1 MTEKKSPKTPLL
13 ENFPFTH
20 LRWAIGLG
28 IALTLIIF
36 LVPNELASQEP
47 SHTLAFS
54 TPTSGQQ
61 LPAQEPAALDPT
73 QKPATLSASQTQP
86 PSLPTPPTQ
95 EKQNKQKSIAT
106 TWSSVKIKSG
116 DSLSTLFMAKG
127 FTARDTHRV
136 MQAKPKSKTLNK
148 LSPGQILEFH
158 ASADKQLIA
167 LKHHISDIEF
177 HQYQEVDGNYVQ
189 THHVREYETKTR
201 FSEATIDQ
209 SLFLTAQKAG
219 LSDLLTMDLANIFG
233 WDIDFALD
241 IRSGDRFEV
250 LYEELYL
257 DGKKVKD
264 GKILAA
270 HFTNH
275 NNEYT
280 ALRYTDANG
289 NSDYYTPDGR
299 SMRKEF
305 LRSPVGFARVSSRF
319 NLRRKHPI
327 LHKIRAHKG
336 VDYAASRGTPV
347 KSTGDGKVI
356 WAGNKGGYGRVVIVQ
371 HGQKYSTL
379 YAHLNKYGRG
389 IRSGKK
395 IKQGQVIGYIGS
407 SGMAT
412 GPHLHYEFRVN
423 GVHKNPLT
431 VKLPRVLPIAKTQKT
446 AFELATQPLLQKL
459 ALYQNAKTIA
469 LLDEH

>member
-1 MTEKKSPKTPLL
+1 MTESKPTKSRLL
-13 ENFPFTH
+13 SNFPFQH
-20 LRWAIGLG
+20 LRWALSVGLLLTLVIFWSPPQQPG
-28 IALTLIIF
+28 SISSPEPLSSEVSQTHAEPPANQDRLSNNSINNAPPPLTHSKSDALSSPPKEIAL
-36 LVPNELASQEP
+36 P
-47 SHTLAFS
+47 
-54 TPTSGQQ
+54 
-61 LPAQEPAALDPT
+61 
-73 QKPATLSASQTQP
+73 
-86 PSLPTPPTQ
+86 
-95 EKQNKQKSIAT
+95 
-106 TWSSVKIKSG
+106 WVKVKVKSG
-116 DSLSTLFMAKG
+116 DSLSALFIANG
-127 FTARDTHRV
+127 FTAQDIYKV
-136 MQAKPKSKTLNK
+136 MQATPKNK
-148 LSPGQILEFH
+148 ALTRLSPGQYIEFQ
-158 ASADKQLIA
+158 SSTNKQLNA
-167 LKHHISDIEF
+167 LKHHLSEIEF
-177 HQYQEVDGNYVQ
+177 FQYQKQEGKFVQ
-189 THHVREYETKTR
+189 SHHVRDYQRKTR

-209 SLFLTAQKAG
+209 SLFLAAQKAG
-219 LSDLLTMDLANIFG
+219 MSDLLTMDLANIFG

-257 DGKKVKD
+257 DGKKIKD

-270 HFTNH
+270 HFTNRNKEH
-275 NNEYT
+275 T
-280 ALRYTDANG
+280 ALRYTDAKG
-289 NSDYYTPDGR
+289 NTDYYTPDGR
-299 SMRKEF
+299 SLRKEF

-356 WAGNKGGYGRVVIVQ
+356 WAGKKGGYGRVVIIQ

-379 YAHLNKYGRG
+379 YAHLKNYGRG

-395 IKQGQVIGYIGS
+395 IRQGQVIGYIGS

-431 VKLPRVLPIAKTQKT
+431 VKLPRVLPIAKTQQSE
-446 AFELATQPLLQKL
+446 FESATQPLLQKL
-459 ALYQNAKTIA
+459 ALYQNARTIA
-469 LLDEH
+469 LLDDR